1 MLQVGVL
8 NLVMEKSKMINS
20 ENIVKKKIGN
30 AFYLFLI
37 ADAQDYFDIN
47 PSTGEILLVNSALS
61 RGNRYTL
68 LVKVG
73 AL

>member
-8 NLVMEKSKMINS
+8 NLMMEKSKMINS
-20 ENIVKKKIGN
+20 EKIDKKKISN

-47 PSTGEILLVNSALS
+47 PSTGEILLVNRALS

-68 LVKVG
+68 LVKVS